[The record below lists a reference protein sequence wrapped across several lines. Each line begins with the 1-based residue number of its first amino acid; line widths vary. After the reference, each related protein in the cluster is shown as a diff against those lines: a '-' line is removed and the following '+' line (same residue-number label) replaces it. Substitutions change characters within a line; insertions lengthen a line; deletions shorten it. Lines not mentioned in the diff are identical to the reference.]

1 MLPLIVSGERVRI
14 RGVVVGVLRKYGL
27 DGWKRIGTVLLAV
40 GIIALVAFTSFVLGD
55 EDFQRAQLVKE
66 RNPGNVMYESRYFVA
81 LTAHTF
87 LIGGTLCG
95 GLVALNG
102 LTLLLL
108 GIV

>member
-1 MLPLIVSGERVRI
+1 MSRVC
-14 RGVVVGVLRKYGL
+14 KA
-27 DGWKRIGTVLLAV
+27 IGTVLLAV

-87 LIGGTLCG
+87 LIGGALCG

-108 GIV
+108 GIVVQRQGQLRTGVARGGL